1 MREKK
6 SSSGK
11 TCRNWH
17 RAIENTMNKCLYCG
31 KKIEKNITYCSD
43 ECKTEY
49 EKSVRRDEGKAR
61 LFAVGIAAGVFL
73 ILAGVFVAWTPLI
86 GAAIGLMGLTVIG
99 LPLATSETIGWLG
112 YRPARRLA
120 RALGGCWSLW
130 GSGSACEWGQ
140 APRCAGLALSGFKAM
155 T

>member
-1 MREKK
+1 
-6 SSSGK
+6 
-11 TCRNWH
+11 
-17 RAIENTMNKCLYCG
+17 MNKCLYCG

-61 LFAVGIAAGVFL
+61 AFAVGIAAGVFL
-73 ILAGVFVAWTPLI
+73 VLAGVFVAWTPLI

-99 LPLATSETIGWLG
+99 LPPGHAGNH
-112 YRPARRLA
+112 RLA
-120 RALGGCWSLW
+120 GLPAGPAAGPGTGGAAGPCGDLDLPVNGGRPRA
-130 GSGSACEWGQ
+130 
-140 APRCAGLALSGFKAM
+140 RAGLALSGFKAM